1 MRSGTTGLRGLLLAL
16 VVVGMLGVAAEL
28 VLLEHY
34 EEFQQWIPLAALAV
48 GLVSAGTVFVRPLRA
63 TVLFFRLVMGGFVA
77 AGLAGIYLHYRG
89 NAEFELE
96 MDASLGGWQ
105 LFLESVHGATPA
117 LAPAAMMH
125 LGLLG
130 LLYTWRHTAL
140 QRGRG
145 PGGGEG
151 ST

>member
-1 MRSGTTGLRGLLLAL
+1 M
-16 VVVGMLGVAAEL
+16 
-28 VLLEHY
+28 
-34 EEFQQWIPLAALAV
+34 AV
-48 GLVSAGTVFVRPLRA
+48 
-63 TVLFFRLVMGGFVA
+63 
-77 AGLAGIYLHYRG
+77 HYRG

-130 LLYTWRHTAL
+130 LLYTWRHASL
-140 QRGRG
+140 QNDPG
-145 PGGGEG
+145 PGSGEG

>member
-1 MRSGTTGLRGLLLAL
+1 MRSGATDLRGLLLAL
-16 VVVGMLGVAAEL
+16 VVVGMLGVTAEL
-28 VLLEHY
+28 VLLGHY
-34 EEFQQWIPLAALAV
+34 EEFQQWIPLSALGV
-48 GLVSAGTVFVRPLRA
+48 GLVSAGAVWMRPRHA
-63 TVLFFRLVMGGFVA
+63 TVLFFRLVMAAFVA
-77 AGLAGIYLHYRG
+77 TGLTGIYLHYRG

-130 LLYTWRHTAL
+130 LLYTWRHTSL
-140 QRGRG
+140 RGARASG
-145 PGGGEG
+145 DDAG
-151 ST
+151 TT

>member
-16 VVVGMLGVAAEL
+16 VVVGMLGVATEL

-48 GLVSAGTVFVRPLRA
+48 GLVSAGAVFVRPLRA
-63 TVLFFRLVMGGFVA
+63 TVLFFRLVMGAFVA

-140 QRGRG
+140 QRGHG